1 MSASDPPLVQG
12 GEPPKLAIR
21 FLNPVMRLLLRS
33 PFHRLA
39 SRQFMLLTVTGRK
52 TGRIYTVP
60 VGRHQS
66 DGTIVVYAAG
76 GWRENLRGGAPV
88 RVVIDGVEHA
98 GYAELEEDPDR
109 VAQAYKTRLDE
120 LGVGEARV
128 LGLKVSGERSPT
140 AEEIKPAVAE
150 RAIATI
156 RLADESSPG

>member
-1 MSASDPPLVQG
+1 MSVSDRPPVQG
-12 GEPPKLAIR
+12 GEPPKLVIR
-21 FLNPVMRLLLRS
+21 LLNPVMRLLLRS

-52 TGRIYTVP
+52 SGRTYTVP

-66 DGTIVVYAAG
+66 GGTMVVYAAG
-76 GWRENLRGGAPV
+76 GWRHNLRGGAPV
-88 RVVIDGVEHA
+88 RVVLDGVERA

-120 LGVGEARV
+120 LGVGEART
-128 LGLKVSGERSPT
+128 LGLKVNAGRSPT
-140 AEEIKPAVAE
+140 VEEIKPAVAE

-156 RLADESSPG
+156 TLTDSPASG

>member
-33 PFHRLA
+33 PFHQLA

-76 GWRENLRGGAPV
+76 GWRKNLRGGAPV

-120 LGVGEARV
+120 LGVGGARV

-156 RLADESSPG
+156 RLTDESSPG